1 MSCWS
6 MENFKEQPFQDQSAD
21 ELLAASQ
28 LLRGATSAGTANIYV
43 FEKDGHKYL
52 VKSFARHSLLSRWF
66 FGRATIGNEWH
77 ILRMLESAGIRN
89 VPRAFALLERY
100 TLVMEFVE
108 GNQLLSAKHYTADTK
123 PPVEFFEQ
131 LRQCLHQCHQAG
143 FAHGDFRRANLLI
156 CNGKTPCILDW
167 ATANYCQPNVFS
179 WRFLKRWLHR
189 QQRKADRYSLLKIID
204 DYYPQLLT
212 DDDRIRNQP
221 SWLLRFGR
229 YLRYHLYRHG
239 LKEWLGR
246 AHHCDCHK
254 K

>member
-1 MSCWS
+1 MPATIETMTFFS
-6 MENFKEQPFQDQSAD
+6 PR
-21 ELLAASQ
+21 AAS
-28 LLRGATSAGTANIYV
+28 TSDQDVTRCRRSG
-43 FEKDGHKYL
+43 
-52 VKSFARHSLLSRWF
+52 
-66 FGRATIGNEWH
+66 
-77 ILRMLESAGIRN
+77 SA
-89 VPRAFALLERY
+89 
-100 TLVMEFVE
+100 
-108 GNQLLSAKHYTADTK
+108 S
-123 PPVEFFEQ
+123 
-131 LRQCLHQCHQAG
+131 
-143 FAHGDFRRANLLI
+143 
-156 CNGKTPCILDW
+156 KTSD
-167 ATANYCQPNVFS
+167 VFS

-239 LKEWLGR
+239 LKEWRGR